1 MERQFSQ
8 EDRRAAERF
17 PIEREIRYRVLR
29 MKGSETTGSGRTINM
44 SSGGVLFTA
53 ENVLVPGRSLEV
65 SVSWPAQLN
74 AKCGLRLVARGRVI
88 RFEAGK
94 AALQIQQ
101 YEFRTQGIGA
111 EPRPSTYLRNSA

>member
-1 MERQFSQ
+1 MESRFSQ
-8 EDRRAAERF
+8 EDRRTAERF
-17 PIEREIRYRVLR
+17 PIEREIRYRLLST
-29 MKGSETTGSGRTINM
+29 KGSETAGSGRTINM

-53 ENVLVPGRSLEV
+53 EKVLVPGKSLEV

-88 RFEAGK
+88 RCEAGK

-101 YEFRTQGIGA
+101 YEFRTQGIGP
-111 EPRPSTYLRNSA
+111 EPRPS